1 MATKK
6 KKTGKKAAKKKA
18 PAGKKAAKKKVAVTS
33 RPPAP
38 PRPPR
43 PMSGPPPIPPKQ
55 LAFEEYKDTR
65 QPPREEEVKAQRPR
79 PGRFHPARGDVGGRG

>member
-6 KKTGKKAAKKKA
+6 KVTGKKAAKKA
-18 PAGKKAAKKKVAVTS
+18 PAGKKAAKKEVVK
-33 RPPAP
+33 
-38 PRPPR
+38 PR